1 VLTPLTFVGDD
12 AALIEALRAG
22 HPGAAAALY
31 DRYVG
36 QVRLMLRSILGPD
49 DDIPDLLQ
57 EVFIRAIDRIGKVRE
72 ADRLGA
78 WLTTIA
84 VFVGRAHIR
93 LRSRRKWLRLFSPE
107 RTAPRQLQ
115 QPPSDARRALRQ
127 VYAVL
132 DEMPIAQRMAF
143 VLRYVHG
150 ATLVEAAEA
159 SDTSLATIKRRLSR
173 AERHFLDAVRGRPE
187 LAGWLEEGTRWAE
200 KKT

>member
-1 VLTPLTFVGDD
+1 MLTPLTFVGDD

-57 EVFIRAIDRIGKVRE
+57 DVFIRAIDRIGKVRDP
-72 ADRLGA
+72 DRLGA

-107 RTAPRQLQ
+107 RIAPRQLQ

-132 DEMPIAQRMAF
+132 DDMPVAQRMAF

-159 SDTSLATIKRRLSR
+159 SNTSLATIKRRLSR
-173 AERHFLDAVRGRPE
+173 AERLFLDAVRGRPE

-200 KKT
+200 KKS